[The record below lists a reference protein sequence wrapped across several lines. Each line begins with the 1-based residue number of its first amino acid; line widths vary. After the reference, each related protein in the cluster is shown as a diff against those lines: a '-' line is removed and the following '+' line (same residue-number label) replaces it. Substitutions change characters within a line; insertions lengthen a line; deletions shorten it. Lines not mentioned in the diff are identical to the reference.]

1 MDTIVAESTSAVSA
15 GAVGIVR
22 LSGENALGI
31 AQQIFSSTQLDSLF
45 AAAPR
50 KMYLGTVAAGGL
62 KDKAFCMYC
71 KAPLSYTGED
81 VVEIHSHGGR
91 VIIRSIISECV
102 RLGARPALAGEFT
115 KRAFINGKLTLDAA
129 EGIADLINAKSE
141 AQAKQAYRL
150 MSGELAQT
158 IHRNEALLTLAL
170 ANLEAGMDYPEEI
183 LEDTK
188 AAALGIINQVL
199 DSLQNIYE
207 SSYKR
212 NMVREGVSVAI
223 AGLPN
228 AGKSSLL
235 NALLK
240 DDRAIVTDIPGTT
253 RDTLCET
260 LEVSGILINIVDT
273 AGLRDSDDPIE
284 RMGVD
289 RAKTAIE
296 GANLVLLL
304 KDGSVP
310 ETAAED
316 ELHKAY
322 RQKNLIVVQSKS
334 DNQQYP
340 RKADINIS
348 ARTGDNIN
356 ELLQL
361 IITKT
366 GAEQLADTAVLT
378 RERHIFA
385 IKEAIDALI
394 CAKNNFPYITA
405 DCSSVDIRHAAKS
418 LASVTGSD
426 VGEEVYN
433 RIFEEFCVGK

>member
-31 AQQIFSSTQLDSLF
+31 ARQIFSSTQLDSLF
-45 AAAPR
+45 EATPR

-81 VVEIHSHGGR
+81 VVEFHSHGGR

-102 RLGARPALAGEFT
+102 QLGARPAQAGEFT

-158 IHRNEALLTLAL
+158 IHRNEAQLTLAL

-188 AAALGIINQVL
+188 TAALGIINQVL

-260 LEVSGILINIVDT
+260 LEVNGILINIVDT

-284 RMGVD
+284 RIGVD

-310 ETAAED
+310 ETEEER

-322 RQKNLIVVQSKS
+322 LQKNLIVVQSKS

-366 GAEQLADTAVLT
+366 GAEQLGDTAVLT

-394 CAKNNFPYITA
+394 CAKDNFHYITA
-405 DCSSVDIRHAAKS
+405 DCSAVDIRHAAKS
-418 LASVTGSD
+418 LASVTGND